1 MTETRDTTVYIV
13 YVTCPAPAV
22 ANEISRTLV
31 DEQLAA
37 CVNVV
42 PGLQSVYRWQ
52 GQVEVDEEL
61 LLLIKTTAARF
72 ESLKARVLALHPD
85 ELPEILAVRAANGL
99 DGYLQWVKE
108 TTEPA

>member
-1 MTETRDTTVYIV
+1 MTETRDTAVYVV

-22 ANEISRTLV
+22 ASEISRTLV
-31 DEQLAA
+31 DEHLAA

-42 PGLQSVYRWQ
+42 PGLQSVYHWQ

-61 LLLIKTTAARF
+61 LLLIKTTADRF
-72 ESLKARVLALHPD
+72 ESLKARVLTLHPD
-85 ELPEILAVRAANGL
+85 ELPEILAVRAADGL
-99 DGYLQWVKE
+99 DGYLRWVKE